1 MRMLV
6 VGRWRVRVGSRWLVT
21 MTLGTILL
29 VAVTAAAAAAV
40 ESRTVSTYWRG
51 LWWAVSLVTT
61 VGFIGEPPETR
72 AGAALSAGL
81 MIFGFLLLATVSASL
96 AALFVR
102 EEELP
107 REQREDSTAQAVMAS
122 LRAIEQ
128 RLALLETAIRSRP
141 EDGVDTA
148 ASAGSSNGEG
158 TAPGDRD
165 LPPDDAG

>member
-1 MRMLV
+1 MRMLF

-21 MTLGTILL
+21 LMLGSILL
-29 VAVTAAAAAAV
+29 VMVAAAAAAAV

-51 LWWAVSLVTT
+51 VWWAVSLVTT

-81 MIFGFLLLATVSASL
+81 MILGFLLLATVSASL

-107 REQREDSTAQAVMAS
+107 REEREDSAARAVMSS
-122 LRAIEQ
+122 LHAMEQ
-128 RLALLETAIRSRP
+128 RLALLESAIRARP
-141 EDGVDTA
+141 EDEVGTA
-148 ASAGSSNGEG
+148 ASAGSSSGEETG
-158 TAPGDRD
+158 RGDRG
-165 LPPDDAG
+165 LPPDDAV

>member
-1 MRMLV
+1 MLI
-6 VGRWRVRVGSRWLVT
+6 VGRWHVRVGARWLVAVV
-21 MTLGTILL
+21 LGTILL

-107 REQREDSTAQAVMAS
+107 REEREDSAGQAVLAS
-122 LRAIEQ
+122 LHAIEQ
-128 RLALLETAIRSRP
+128 RLDLLERAIRSRP
-141 EDGVDTA
+141 EDGPDTV
-148 ASAGSSNGEG
+148 ASAGWSNGEQ
-158 TAPGDRD
+158 TARGDRG
-165 LPPDDAG
+165 LPPDAG